1 MTEELQT
8 NLSLEDMDRHSLFHG
23 YTSIAQ
29 HDKDGPF
36 ILDRGRG
43 INITGHD
50 GKEYLDA
57 VAGLWCV
64 NLGWGRREIIDA
76 ISAQLEK
83 LSYYHI
89 FTSISNEPA
98 IRLAHR
104 ILHLAPNN
112 MSKVFFGNSGSD
124 ANDTNV
130 KLVWYYNNLR
140 GKPEKRKI
148 ISREFAYHGVTIGA
162 GSLTGLPMVHKL
174 FNLPI
179 ADVLH
184 VEKPHHYWH
193 AAEGQSEAAYSKD
206 LAERLDDRIRA
217 EGPDTVAAFIAEP
230 VMGAGGVVVPPEG
243 YFAEV
248 QRVLKEHDVLF
259 LVDEVIC
266 GFGRTGKWFGSEVFG
281 IEPDIMSLAKGLTNG
296 YIPMSASVV
305 SDEIWDVLQESSE
318 DIGAFGHGFTYSAH
332 PVAAAAG
339 LAVLDVMEREDIVTH
354 ADDVGAYFQHRLRE
368 QFADHPLVGEVRG
381 VGLMAAV
388 ELVVDKAN
396 RIAFDPGL
404 KLGPR
409 LAKKCL
415 EEGMIVRALFQSTAI
430 GFSPPLIVDRA
441 QIDDIIGRFGRAL
454 GSFEREIIAEGL
466 AKS

>member
-29 HDKDGPF
+29 HDQDGPF
-36 ILDRGRG
+36 ILDSGRG
-43 INITGHD
+43 VTITGHD
-50 GKEYLDA
+50 GRDYLDA

-64 NLGWGRREIIDA
+64 NLGWGRREIIEA

-89 FTSISNEPA
+89 FTSLSNEPA

-104 ILHLAPNN
+104 ILQLAPHN

-140 GKPEKRKI
+140 GKPEKKKI

-179 ADVLH
+179 SDVLH
-184 VEKPHHYWH
+184 VEKPHYYWN
-193 AAEGQSEAAYSKD
+193 AAEGQSEAAYARD
-206 LAERLDDRIRA
+206 LAERLDARIRA
-217 EGPDTVAAFIAEP
+217 EGPETVAAFIAEP

-248 QRVLKEHDVLF
+248 QRVLKQHDVLF

-305 SDEIWDVLQESSE
+305 SEEIWDVLEKSSHE
-318 DIGAFGHGFTYSAH
+318 IGAFGHGFTYSAH

-339 LAVLDVMEREDIVTH
+339 LAVLDVMEREGIVGH
-354 ADDVGAYFQHRLRE
+354 ADDVGSYFQRRLRA
-368 QFADHPLVGEVRG
+368 QFGDHPLVGEVRG

-388 ELVVDKAN
+388 ELVADKE
-396 RIAFDPGL
+396 RRVAFDPAL

-415 EEGMIVRALFQSTAI
+415 DEGMIVRALFQSTAI

-441 QIDDIIGRFGRAL
+441 QIDDIIDRFGRAL
-454 GSFEREIIAEGL
+454 SSFEREIAAEGL
-466 AKS
+466 AA

>member
-8 NLSLEDMDRHSLFHG
+8 NLSLEEMDRQSLFHG

-36 ILDRGRG
+36 ILDSGRG
-43 INITGHD
+43 VKITGHD
-50 GKEYLDA
+50 GQEYLDA

-89 FTSISNEPA
+89 FTSLSNEPA

-104 ILHLAPNN
+104 ILQLAPHN

-130 KLVWYYNNLR
+130 KLVWYYNNLL

-148 ISREFAYHGVTIGA
+148 ISREFAYHGVTIGS

-184 VEKPHHYWH
+184 VEKPHYYWN
-193 AAEGQSEAAYSKD
+193 AAAGQSEAAYARD
-206 LAERLDDRIRA
+206 LAERLDERIRA
-217 EGPDTVAAFIAEP
+217 EGPETVAAFIAEP

-248 QRVLKEHDVLF
+248 QRVLKQHDVLF

-305 SDEIWDVLQESSE
+305 SDEIWNVLERSSHE
-318 DIGAFGHGFTYSAH
+318 IGAFGHGFTYSAH

-339 LAVLDVMEREDIVTH
+339 LAVLDVMEREGIVTH
-354 ADDVGAYFQHRLRE
+354 ADDVGTYFQRRLRA
-368 QFADHPLVGEVRG
+368 QFADHPLIGEVRG

-388 ELVVDKAN
+388 ELVADKAN
-396 RIAFDPGL
+396 RIAFDPAL

-441 QIDDIIGRFGRAL
+441 QIDDIIDRFGRAL
-454 GSFEREIIAEGL
+454 SSIEGEIAAEGL
-466 AKS
+466 ART

>member
-1 MTEELQT
+1 
-8 NLSLEDMDRHSLFHG
+8 
-23 YTSIAQ
+23 
-29 HDKDGPF
+29 
-36 ILDRGRG
+36 
-43 INITGHD
+43 
-50 GKEYLDA
+50 
-57 VAGLWCV
+57 
-64 NLGWGRREIIDA
+64 
-76 ISAQLEK
+76 
-83 LSYYHI
+83 
-89 FTSISNEPA
+89 
-98 IRLAHR
+98 
-104 ILHLAPNN
+104 
-112 MSKVFFGNSGSD
+112 
-124 ANDTNV
+124 
-130 KLVWYYNNLR
+130 
-140 GKPEKRKI
+140 
-148 ISREFAYHGVTIGA
+148 VTIGA

-179 ADVLH
+179 ADILH

-206 LAERLDDRIRA
+206 LAERLDDRIRT

-296 YIPMSASVV
+296 CIPMSASVI
-305 SDEIWDVLQESSE
+305 SEEIWDVLKKSSE

-354 ADDVGAYFQHRLRE
+354 SDDVGAYFQLRLRE
-368 QFADHPLVGEVRG
+368 QFAAHPLVGEVRG

-404 KLGPR
+404 NLGPR

-415 EEGMIVRALFQSTAI
+415 EEGMIVRALFQQTAI
-430 GFSPPLIVDRA
+430 GFSPPLIVGRS

-454 GSFEREIIAEGL
+454 RSFEQEIVAEGL
-466 AKS
+466 AKI